1 MLSFRV
7 FRSFSLSTASHP
19 LYHSFP
25 ILSHPLDPQIAL
37 SNKEAM
43 SPFLAKFNKLL
54 DETIYTNRD
63 GSKDRFLKQRNKFDP
78 RERITKLLDPGSPFL
93 ELSQFAA
100 NGVYPGEQVPSA
112 GIVTGVGIIKVE
124 NK

>member
-1 MLSFRV
+1 MLSFRLL
-7 FRSFSLSTASHP
+7 RSFSLSTASHP

-25 ILSHPLDPQIAL
+25 ILSYPLDPQIAL

-100 NGVYPGEQVPSA
+100 NGVYPGEQVPWICSR
-112 GIVTGVGIIKVE
+112 
-124 NK
+124 